1 MMMHLKNATH
11 YNIMKVEKPFY
22 DTNVKIMKNVW
33 YEELC
38 VP

>member
-1 MMMHLKNATH
+1 MQLTTNTR
-11 YNIMKVEKPFY
+11 YEGGEKPFY